1 MTAGAIDNAE
11 LINDRPP
18 SIGRMFLTRVEQTP
32 DREAFR
38 YPSGTGWSS
47 LTWRQMKDR
56 VWHISAGLLS
66 LGIDNEDRVSI
77 AASTRVEWVLVDLAI
92 NSIGAATTTVYP
104 STNPEDVSHI
114 LSDSDTKVAV
124 AEDQEQVSK
133 ILEHKDQLPELTKI
147 VVMDGNGDD
156 DMVIT
161 LDQLEQLGRELLEQT
176 PAAVDDALAKVGP
189 ETLAT
194 LVYTSGTGGRPK
206 GVRLVNDNWVYEGV
220 AVDALNILSAD
231 DVQYQWLPLSH
242 VFGKTLQ
249 AIQLRVG
256 FATAIDGNL
265 DHIVDN
271 LGVVKP
277 TFMAGAPRIFEKVRA
292 KVITGVEEE
301 GGLKKKIF
309 DWAFGVGFKVSELRQ
324 AGKEP
329 SGLLA
334 FQHGLADKLVFSK
347 IKARMGGRIRFFIS
361 GSAKLSQ
368 DVSEWFHA
376 ADMLVLEGY
385 GLTETSAAIF
395 VNLPERNRFG
405 TVGPALPGTEVKIAN
420 DGEILVRGGAVMR
433 GYHNL
438 PELTADT
445 LTDDGWL
452 HTGDIGE
459 LEDGFLRITDR
470 KKDLIKTSGGKYI
483 APLKVEVIF
492 KAVCPY
498 ASQIVVH
505 GDGRN
510 YCTALITLDPDAI
523 EEWAKHN
530 NLGGTPYEQL
540 TQSPQVRQMVQ
551 ERVDQLNA
559 RLDRWETI
567 KKFEILPHD
576 LTIESGDLTP
586 SMKVKRKAVEKRYMD
601 VLDGMYT

>member
-1 MTAGAIDNAE
+1 
-11 LINDRPP
+11 
-18 SIGRMFLTRVEQTP
+18 MFLTRVEQTP